1 MSTSEP
7 AVPAPAELSFPQRP
21 STQDTKNDSA
31 ATLAWLKT
39 NVSAVYLA
47 ARTNPSPGEPPRL
60 SRSAYL
66 DFYTTAHDYC
76 MVTKTARSPPL
87 RDDLYHG
94 LRDAIQAHCSE
105 VRKILF
111 DPKNVAGVDG
121 ARHTIGEYLAQW
133 QRFTHVAFLVANLLR
148 PLEKDWISRL
158 IDEKR
163 KDVYRIKELHTNVWK
178 TEILQIGVDSTMAA
192 TGSELQKALVT
203 LQEHG
208 EDGVGSDN
216 NLVERFLESLKAIG
230 VGSGKGR

>member
-7 AVPAPAELSFPQRP
+7 VPAELSFPQRP

-47 ARTNPSPGEPPRL
+47 GRTKPSPEEPPRL
-60 SRSAYL
+60 ARSAYL
-66 DFYTTAHDYC
+66 DFYTAAHDYC

-87 RDDLYHG
+87 IDDLYRG

-105 VRKILF
+105 VRDQLF
-111 DPKNVAGVDG
+111 GHGSRTGIDD

-133 QRFTHVAFLVANLLR
+133 QRFTHIAPLVANLLR
-148 PLEKDWISRL
+148 SLEKDWISRL

-163 KDVYRIKELHTNVWK
+163 KDVYRIKDLHTNIWK
-178 TEILQIGVDSTMAA
+178 NEILQVGVDSTMAA

-208 EDGVGSDN
+208 EDGVESDN
-216 NLVERFLESLKAIG
+216 NLVEGFLESLKTIG
-230 VGSGKGR
+230 VGPGKGR